1 MRSILPIGLS
11 LIVSGNTHL
20 STKSIP
26 PNLKLTYGLRFD
38 LPLYFDDLLGNAAI
52 KEQSFNGTNV
62 DVSEWPKSKLLI
74 SPRLGFN
81 WDIKG
86 DRSIVLTGGTGL
98 FTGLLPFV
106 WFTNQPTNAGQMQNM
121 VEFETSEL
129 PANFAFNPN
138 YKETLT
144 QNPDMFPSTPGNEVP
159 GAIALWIR
167 ILKCLKFGVVM

>member
-1 MRSILPIGLS
+1 M
-11 LIVSGNTHL
+11 
-20 STKSIP
+20 
-26 PNLKLTYGLRFD
+26 
-38 LPLYFDDLLGNAAI
+38 
-52 KEQSFNGTNV
+52 
-62 DVSEWPKSKLLI
+62 LI

-144 QNPDMFPSTPGNEVP
+144 QKSGYVSINSG
-159 GAIALWIR
+159 
-167 ILKCLKFGVVM
+167 K

>member
-1 MRSILPIGLS
+1 M
-11 LIVSGNTHL
+11 
-20 STKSIP
+20 
-26 PNLKLTYGLRFD
+26 
-38 LPLYFDDLLGNAAI
+38 
-52 KEQSFNGTNV
+52 
-62 DVSEWPKSKLLI
+62 LI

-159 GAIALWIR
+159 GAIAYVDPNFKMPQVWR
-167 ILKCLKFGVVM
+167 VVM

>member
-1 MRSILPIGLS
+1 MLGAYAQDEYSI
-11 LIVSGNTHL
+11 T
-20 STKSIP
+20 

-106 WFTNQPTNAGQMQNM
+106 WFTNQPTNAGQMQK
-121 VEFETSEL
+121 
-129 PANFAFNPN
+129 
-138 YKETLT
+138 Y
-144 QNPDMFPSTPGNEVP
+144 G
-159 GAIALWIR
+159 
-167 ILKCLKFGVVM
+167 